1 MKFRTIF
8 YSLMVVVVA
17 IGLAA
22 CGGGGSGGG
31 ATAGTGS
38 SVAGAIA
45 GFGSVIMSNG
55 VEYNTDNVTACEVDN
70 QSVSG
75 KCEDSLSV
83 GMIVNLQVD
92 ATGAVTSI
100 SYDNDLKG
108 PATNVSGSDGN
119 FSFQVFGADITTTNP
134 GTQWRDFTTNPPL
147 PAELDGT
154 NVEISGEWQGNMM
167 VALYVEKQSDT
178 THEAEGTVGTVT
190 GMMFALTLRDGTVI
204 NVDAAGANF
213 MPQAGDYV
221 GVEGAYD
228 GTSFVATKVEIKDKD
243 DFDSDGEAEIT
254 GTLAQDANSSTGH
267 VIGATDVDISNA
279 PSCDSLIGS
288 VVEAKGSYDQA
299 SGVLVVDTCKNEG
312 EDLEMKCLAGMVSA
326 NDMMP
331 KVGSVA
337 CTFPGAT
344 GEVQIEF
351 RDAPDL
357 AVFSGDSTLSPFA
370 LGDVRSGDCVEIE
383 AHTDASGAHV
393 AGLLNLEDAAMGCD
407 TYKLQGP
414 VDAFTDN
421 VSITV
426 LGVTFVVDAM
436 TDYPNGLPMVGDSV
450 KIIDADGNGTADS
463 VKID

>member
-1 MKFRTIF
+1 MKFRTF
-8 YSLMVVVVA
+8 LNSVMMAVA
-17 IGLAA
+17 VIGLAA
-22 CGGGGSGGG
+22 CGGGSGGG
-31 ATAGTGS
+31 ATAGSGS

-83 GMIVNLQVD
+83 GMIVSMQVD

-100 SYDNDLKG
+100 RYDDDLQG

-119 FSFQVFGADITTTNP
+119 FSFQVFGADITTTSP
-134 GTQWRDFTTNPPL
+134 GTQWRNFTTNPPL
-147 PAELDGT
+147 LTELDGA
-154 NVEISGEWQGNMM
+154 NVEISGEWQGTMLA
-167 VALYVEKQSDT
+167 ALYVEKQSDT

-204 NVDAAGANF
+204 DVDATGANF

-221 GVEGAYD
+221 GVEGNFD
-228 GTSFVATKVEIKDKD
+228 GTIFVATKVDIKDKD

-254 GTLAQDANSSTGH
+254 GTLTQDANSSTGH

-279 PSCDSLIGS
+279 PNCDSLIGS

-312 EDLEMKCLAGMVSA
+312 EDLEMKCLAGMVTA

-331 KVGSVA
+331 KVGSIA
-337 CTFPGAT
+337 CTYPGAT

-357 AVFSGDSTLSPFA
+357 AVFSGDSTLNPFA
-370 LGDVRSGDCVEIE
+370 LGDVRAGDCIEIE
-383 AHTDASGAHV
+383 ARTDASGAHV
-393 AGLLNLEDAAMGCD
+393 AGLLKLEDAAMGCNM
-407 TYKLQGP
+407 YKLQGP

-436 TDYPNGLPMVGDSV
+436 TAYPNGLPMAGDSV